1 MATIRDVARAAGVS
15 IATVSRVYNN
25 QGLVNSGTV
34 ERILKVA
41 TELDYWPNPAA
52 QSLTTRR
59 THTFGVLLPDLFGE
73 FYSEI
78 IRGID
83 LVSHHNGY
91 QILLSSS
98 CSNLE
103 DVIMASRAMLGRI
116 DGVIMMAP
124 DERSIE
130 TAIRVRRR
138 VPVVLLNPC
147 GEIEGC
153 HSVAVDNIHGAE
165 AAVTHLISLGH
176 RNIAMV
182 AGPEGNVD
190 AADRRRGY
198 FRALTEAGLDPD
210 EALVVPGDFRELTG
224 FKAGSAILG
233 HSPRPTAVFAAN
245 DSMAIGLLASLREGG
260 LDVPGDISVVG
271 FDDVTLAGYMN
282 PALTTVHVDAS
293 GLGGRAVEMMLD
305 VLASDTEDSPHR
317 VVLPTT
323 LKIRQSCGALKP
335 EIFPHR
341 PLKEPKPTINDS
353 PQIHALGEEEV
364 QP

>member
-25 QGLVNSGTV
+25 QSLVNAETAGN
-34 ERILKVA
+34 ILKVA
-41 TELDYWPNPAA
+41 AELDYWPNPAA

-83 LVSHHNGY
+83 LVSHRNGF

-98 CSNLE
+98 CFNLE
-103 DVIMASRAMLGRI
+103 EVVMASRAMLGRI

-130 TAIRVRRR
+130 TAIRARRR

-153 HSVAVDNIHGAE
+153 HSVAVDNVHGAE
-165 AAVTHLISLGH
+165 NAVNHLLGLGH
-176 RNIAMV
+176 RDIAMV
-182 AGPEGNVD
+182 AGPADNVD
-190 AADRRRGY
+190 ANDRHRG
-198 FRALTEAGLDPD
+198 FRRALAAAGQDPD
-210 EALVVPGDFRELTG
+210 RALIVPGDFRETTG
-224 FKAGSAILG
+224 FKAASVILK
-233 HSPRPTAVFAAN
+233 HKPRPTAVFVAN
-245 DSMAIGLLASLREGG
+245 DSMAIGLLASLREGRIE
-260 LDVPGDISVVG
+260 VPGDIAVVG

-282 PALTTVHVDAS
+282 PALTTVSVDAS

-305 VLASDTEDSPHR
+305 VLDDNASDTPRR

-323 LKIRQSCGALKP
+323 LKIRQSCGAPNPKLFTP
-335 EIFPHR
+335 R
-341 PLKEPKPTINDS
+341 PQTELRPQICDF
-353 PQIHALGEEEV
+353 PQIHAPGEEEV